1 MPIYTTLFNQQFG
14 ATNEPINASFEYGQ
28 DFTSDGFNDIKVTLS
43 LNGAANSGTED
54 LLGVAFDLAL
64 TTGLQIVNIVRSE
77 QSNTQTLSTFNPT
90 VVIGANQV
98 SDDGPLD
105 PGFNTTGDGSAEP
118 YDVGIKF
125 SEPGSGEGIV
135 QTASFVMR
143 KPGEN
148 LDKSLIENTN
158 WWVRLQS
165 TDGGGGSA
173 KTGGFIGTIP
183 DSGPPPNPSIFID
196 KLTNGA
202 DGINLLIGQPIAWTY
217 KVSNTGNVAL
227 SGISLT
233 DDKEGTIT
241 NFSGDT
247 DSDGLLDT
255 NEVWTYTKTG
265 TAKAGSYSNTGNVT
279 GSYNGTPVTDS
290 DPSSYFGA
298 APAFTIEKLT
308 NGYDGKDILTGQPIT
323 WTYKVTNTGNIDLT
337 NLEVKDDNG
346 TPGNTSDDFVVGSI
360 ASLPVGSN
368 QTLQKASTAITGAYA
383 NVGTASN
390 TYTDGAGN
398 NTPISVTDPSNYFGA
413 NPALKVNKLTN
424 GFDGKEILAGKPITW
439 TYEVTNTGNVNLTNV
454 QVKDDNGT
462 PANTSDD
469 FVVGTIASLPAG
481 QSTTVQKASTAITGA
496 YANIGTASNTYT
508 DGLGNS
514 KNLSATDPSNY
525 FGANPALTIN
535 KLTNGF
541 DGKQI
546 LAGQP
551 ITWTYEVKNTGNV
564 NLTNVQIKDD
574 NGTPGNTS
582 DDFVVGTIAS
592 LATGQS
598 TTLQKTSTAITGAYT
613 NIGKAS
619 NTYTDGVGNSTN
631 LSATDPSNYFGAKP
645 ALTINKLTN
654 GFDGKAILAGLPIT
668 WTYEVKN
675 TGNVNLT
682 NVQVNDDNGT
692 PANPN
697 DDFVVGTIAS
707 LATGQSTTLQKTS
720 TAITGAYTNI
730 GKASNT
736 YTDGVGNSTNVSATD
751 PSNYFGAKPSIKID
765 KVTKSTPV
773 QGDGLLIPQ
782 GSAISWIYTVTNTG
796 NVPLSNVQVTDNKGV
811 VPVYK
816 SGDANQ
822 DGKLDLTESWVY
834 SANGTAISG
843 SYQNIGTAKGSYTDG
858 LNNPATPTSSDP
870 SSYTGVRPPGA
881 RTPGFWQA
889 HFEVWDGVASNDSSF
904 AGRSNFPA
912 SDILRPPYSAA
923 TVDPV
928 TGQTTVG
935 ILVGDY
941 NRNGKTDAGENT
953 VFYTLQEAQTI
964 VNASQ
969 TAPQDT
975 RATLARSLDASWLN
989 YLAVNPAPTG
999 DMSQAIAWLQK
1010 YTPDENGDGKGDGN
1024 LSLQASTYAIP
1035 ASSPAWSNGTNT
1047 YNGLPTGEV
1056 LKNKLD
1062 SYNNTGLF
1070 GTQPV

>member
-1 MPIYTTLFNQQFG
+1 MAIYTTLFNQQIG

-28 DFTSDGFNDIKVTLS
+28 DFTGDGFNDIKVTLS

-54 LLGVAFDLAL
+54 LLGVAFHLAGDAVS
-64 TTGLQIVNIVRSE
+64 GLQIVDIARSE

-98 SDDGPLD
+98 SDGGPLD

-125 SEPGSGEGIV
+125 SEQGSGEGIV
-135 QTASFVMR
+135 QTASFVIR
-143 KPGEN
+143 KPGAN

-183 DSGPPPNPSIFID
+183 DGGPPPNPSIFID

-202 DGINLLIGQPIAWTY
+202 DGLNLLANQPITWTY
-217 KVSNTGNVAL
+217 KVSNTGNVPL

-233 DDKEGTIT
+233 DDKEGSIT

-255 NEVWTYTKTG
+255 NEVWTYTQTG
-265 TAKAGSYSNTGNVT
+265 TAQAGNYSNTGNVT
-279 GSYNGTPVTDS
+279 GSYNGTPVTAS
-290 DPSSYFGA
+290 DPSSYFGG

-323 WTYKVTNTGNIDLT
+323 WTYNVTNTGNIGLT
-337 NLEVKDDNG
+337 NLQVTDDNG
-346 TPGNTSDDFVVGSI
+346 TPLNPSDDFVVGTI

-383 NVGTASN
+383 NIGTASN

-398 NTPISVTDPSNYFGA
+398 STNLSVTDPSNYFGA
-413 NPALKVNKLTN
+413 NPALTINKLTN
-424 GFDGKEILAGKPITW
+424 GFDGKEILAGRPITWTYQVTNTGNVNLTNVQVNDDNGTPANTSDDFVVGTIANLASGQSTTLQKPSTAITGAYTNIGKASNTYTDGLGNSTNLSATDPSNYFGANPALTINKLTNGFDGKQILAGTPITW
-439 TYEVTNTGNVNLTNV
+439 TYEVKNTGNVNLTNV

-469 FVVGTIASLPAG
+469 FVVGTIASL
-481 QSTTVQKASTAITGA
+481 AS
-496 YANIGTASNTYT
+496 
-508 DGLGNS
+508 
-514 KNLSATDPSNY
+514 
-525 FGANPALTIN
+525 
-535 KLTNGF
+535 
-541 DGKQI
+541 
-546 LAGQP
+546 
-551 ITWTYEVKNTGNV
+551 
-564 NLTNVQIKDD
+564 
-574 NGTPGNTS
+574 
-582 DDFVVGTIAS
+582 
-592 LATGQS
+592 GQS
-598 TTLQKTSTAITGAYT
+598 TTLQKPSTA
-613 NIGKAS
+613 
-619 NTYTDGVGNSTN
+619 V
-631 LSATDPSNYFGAKP
+631 P
-645 ALTINKLTN
+645 
-654 GFDGKAILAGLPIT
+654 
-668 WTYEVKN
+668 
-675 TGNVNLT
+675 
-682 NVQVNDDNGT
+682 
-692 PANPN
+692 
-697 DDFVVGTIAS
+697 
-707 LATGQSTTLQKTS
+707 
-720 TAITGAYTNI
+720 GAYTNI

-751 PSNYFGAKPSIKID
+751 PSNYFGANPSIKIN
-765 KVTKSTPV
+765 KVTRSTPA

-796 NVPLSNVQVTDNKGV
+796 NVPLSNVQVTDDKGV
-811 VPVYK
+811 VPVYQ
-816 SGDANQ
+816 SGDTNL
-822 DGKLDLTESWVY
+822 DGKLGLTESWVY
-834 SANGTAISG
+834 SANGTAVLG
-843 SYQNIGTAKGSYTDG
+843 SYQNIGTTTGSYTDG
-858 LNNPATPTSSDP
+858 LNNPATPTASDP

-881 RTPGFWQA
+881 RTPGFWQN

-904 AGRSNFPA
+904 AGRSDFPA

-928 TGQTTVG
+928 TGNPTLG

-941 NRNGKTDAGENT
+941 NRNGLTDAGEKT
-953 VFYTLQEAQTI
+953 LFYTVAEARAIVSASLTVQQDRRYTI
-964 VNASQ
+964 
-969 TAPQDT
+969 D
-975 RATLARSLDASWLN
+975 RSLVASWLN

-999 DMSQAIAWLQK
+999 DMNQAIAWLQK

-1024 LSLQASTYAIP
+1024 LTLQASTYRVP

-1056 LKNKLD
+1056 LNNKLD
-1062 SYNNTGLF
+1062 YYNNTGLF
-1070 GTQPV
+1070 GTQP

>member
-1 MPIYTTLFNQQFG
+1 MAIYTTLFNQQFG

-28 DFTSDGFNDIKVTLS
+28 DFTSDGSNDIKVTLS

-54 LLGVAFDLAL
+54 LLGVAFHLAGDAVS
-64 TTGLQIVNIVRSE
+64 GLQIVNIARSE

-98 SDDGPLD
+98 SDSGPLN
-105 PGFNTTGDGSAEP
+105 PGFNTSGAGSAEP

-125 SEPGSGEGIV
+125 SEQGSGEGIV
-135 QTASFVMR
+135 QTASFVIR
-143 KPGEN
+143 NPGAN

-165 TDGGGGSA
+165 TDGGGQSA

-183 DSGPPPNPSIFID
+183 GGDTPPPPNPSIFID
-196 KLTNGA
+196 KVTNGA
-202 DGINLLIGQPIAWTY
+202 DGINLLVNLPIVWTY
-217 KVSNTGNVAL
+217 KVSNTGNVPL
-227 SGISLT
+227 SGVSLT

-255 NEVWTYTKTG
+255 NEVWTYTQTG

-308 NGYDGKDILTGQPIT
+308 NGYDGKDILTGQEIT

-383 NVGTASN
+383 NIGTASN

-398 NTPISVTDPSNYFGA
+398 NTPLTATDPSNYFGA

-424 GFDGKEILAGKPITW
+424 GFDGKTILAGQQITW
-439 TYEVTNTGNVNLTNV
+439 TYEVKNTGNVNLTNV

-462 PANTSDD
+462 PLNTSDD
-469 FVVGTIASLPAG
+469 FVVGTIASLAAG
-481 QSTTVQKASTAITGA
+481 QSTTVQKTSTAVVGA

-525 FGANPALTIN
+525 FGA
-535 KLTNGF
+535 
-541 DGKQI
+541 
-546 LAGQP
+546 
-551 ITWTYEVKNTGNV
+551 
-564 NLTNVQIKDD
+564 
-574 NGTPGNTS
+574 
-582 DDFVVGTIAS
+582 
-592 LATGQS
+592 
-598 TTLQKTSTAITGAYT
+598 
-613 NIGKAS
+613 
-619 NTYTDGVGNSTN
+619 
-631 LSATDPSNYFGAKP
+631 KP

-654 GFDGKAILAGLPIT
+654 GFDGKTILAGQQIT

-682 NVQVNDDNGT
+682 NVQVKDDNGT

-765 KVTKSTPV
+765 KVTKSTPA
-773 QGDGLLIPQ
+773 QGDGLLIPKD
-782 GSAISWIYTVTNTG
+782 SPISWIYTVTNTG

-811 VPVYK
+811 VPVYQ

-834 SANGTAISG
+834 SANGTAILG

-858 LNNPATPTSSDP
+858 LNNPASPTSSDP

-889 HFEVWDGVASNDSSF
+889 QTAVWDGVASNDSSF
-904 AGRSNFPA
+904 AGRSDFPA
-912 SDILRPPYSAA
+912 SDLLRPPYSAA
-923 TVDPV
+923 TVDPI
-928 TGQTTVG
+928 TGQTTLG
-935 ILVGDY
+935 LLVGDY

-953 VFYTLQEAQTI
+953 VFYTLQEARTI
-964 VNASQ
+964 VSADQ
-969 TAPQDT
+969 KVQQDT
-975 RATLARSLDASWLN
+975 RYTLDRSLVASWLN
-989 YLAVNPAPTG
+989 YLAVNPAPYG
-999 DMSQAIAWLQK
+999 DMSQAITWLQTH
-1010 YTPDENGDGKGDGN
+1010 TPDENGDGKGDGN
-1024 LSLQASTYAIP
+1024 LSLQASTYAVP
-1035 ASSPAWSNGTNT
+1035 ASSPAWSNTTNT
-1047 YNGLPTGEV
+1047 YNGLPTGQV
-1056 LKNKLD
+1056 LHNKLD

-1070 GTQPV
+1070 GPQPV

>member
-564 NLTNVQIKDD
+564 NLTNVQ
-574 NGTPGNTS
+574 
-582 DDFVVGTIAS
+582 
-592 LATGQS
+592 
-598 TTLQKTSTAITGAYT
+598 
-613 NIGKAS
+613 
-619 NTYTDGVGNSTN
+619 
-631 LSATDPSNYFGAKP
+631 
-645 ALTINKLTN
+645 
-654 GFDGKAILAGLPIT
+654 
-668 WTYEVKN
+668 
-675 TGNVNLT
+675 
-682 NVQVNDDNGT
+682 VNDDNGT

-889 HFEVWDGVASNDSSF
+889 WPAVWDGVASNDSSF